1 MSPKISN
8 DRKEQQKNK
17 IINGAIEV
25 FRQKG
30 YEQTTMKDIRES
42 AGVSA
47 GSLYMY
53 FSNKEEIFINILEQR
68 IHKQDLKITLSGNE
82 SYWEQIETYINNIK
96 DYCIHIQEDI
106 APIAYEYTISAWREH
121 HRKSFLT
128 TRYDMGREYIKSLIE
143 KGITIGEF
151 DKNVDSILI
160 SNFII
165 TSFEGLNTLSLS
177 LGHEKINIDEQ
188 IELLKEILKFKLKI
202 K

>member
-8 DRKEQQKNK
+8 DKKEQQKNK
-17 IINGAIEV
+17 IINGAIDV

-53 FSNKEEIFINILEQR
+53 FSNKEDIFINILEQR

-82 SYWEQIETYINNIK
+82 SYWEQIEKYINNIK
-96 DYCIHIQEDI
+96 DYCIHIQEGI
-106 APIAYEYTISAWREH
+106 APIAYEYTISAWREN
-121 HRKSFLT
+121 HRKEFLS

-143 KGITIGEF
+143 KGISIGEF
-151 DKNVDSILI
+151 DKNVDSMLI
-160 SNFII
+160 SNLII

>member
-8 DRKEQQKNK
+8 DKKEQQKNK
-17 IINGAIEV
+17 IINGAIQV
-25 FRQKG
+25 FRVKG

-53 FSNKEEIFINILEQR
+53 FANKEEIFISILEQR

-82 SYWEQIETYINNIK
+82 SYWEQIETYIDNTK
-96 DYCIHIQEDI
+96 DYCIHIQDDI
-106 APIAYEYTISAWREH
+106 APIAYEYSISAWREN
-121 HRKSFLT
+121 HRKSFLGE
-128 TRYDMGREYIKSLIE
+128 RYNIGIEYIKSLIE
-143 KGITIGEF
+143 KGISIGEF
-151 DKNVDSILI
+151 DKNIDIMLI
-160 SNFII
+160 SKFII

-177 LGHEKINIDEQ
+177 LGNEKINIDEQ
-188 IELLKEILKFKLKI
+188 IELLKEILKFKLNI

>member
-1 MSPKISN
+1 MSPRIS
-8 DRKEQQKNK
+8 DDKKEKQKNK

-42 AGVSA
+42 AGVST

-53 FSNKEEIFINILEQR
+53 FSNKEEIFIAILEQR
-68 IHKQDLKITLSGNE
+68 VHRQDSKITLSGNE
-82 SYWEQIETYINNIK
+82 SYWEQIELYINNIK

-106 APIAYEYTISAWREH
+106 APVAYEYTIAAWREN
-121 HRKSFLT
+121 HRKSFLN
-128 TRYDMGREYIKSLIE
+128 TRYDMGRDYIKSLLENGVIV
-143 KGITIGEF
+143 GEF
-151 DKNVDSILI
+151 DKNVDTELI

-165 TSFEGLNTLSLS
+165 TSFEGLNTISLS
-177 LGHEKINIDEQ
+177 LGHEKIGIDEQ
-188 IELLKEILKFKLKI
+188 IEFLKEILKLKLKI